1 MDLKEQLTSKLNAM
15 LEFIGDKNSY
25 YALFGHTVELCAV
38 ASEVNRLCFD
48 QEIVSDEEFRGI
60 CGYIGR
66 CRQKAIDTHREWLIK
81 QLVNSKTKHTR
92 ESIIVSVF
100 NDIYPKI

>member
-1 MDLKEQLTSKLNAM
+1 MELNEQLTSKLSAM
-15 LEFIGDKNSY
+15 LEFIGDKNNY
-25 YALFGHTVELCAV
+25 FALFGKTVELCAV
-38 ASEVNRLCFD
+38 ASEMNRLCFD
-48 QEIVSDEEFRGI
+48 QEIVGDGEFREI

-66 CRQKAIDTHREWLIK
+66 CRQKAIDTHKEWLIK
-81 QLVNSKTKHTR
+81 QLVNSKTEHTR